1 MGPKNWEAIGLPAYG
16 TNHVLF
22 LCWPLG
28 LINNDSG
35 EFW

>member
-22 LCWPLG
+22 YLLASRS
-28 LINNDSG
+28 DKQ
-35 EFW
+35 